1 MKIDLTPYQK
11 YLKQAIEHFWA
22 TRNQQIIRQKEGQ
35 RTDQGNRGAVTGGK
49 QLDGFIEL
57 LAMAARDIGIPKEY
71 IFLKGT
77 HLPGYFRP
85 TKEWDFLIIAP
96 NNKLI
101 AVAEFKSQVGSF
113 GNNFNNRTE
122 EALGSAVD
130 LWTAFREAAFPNQQ
144 APWLGYLMV
153 LERTEKS
160 TSEVRLNSS
169 HYPVFP
175 DFENTSYLDRYQIFC
190 RKMMLERHYTA
201 AALVWTSQDGAH
213 GNVSEDISFEN
224 FLLSFLGYLQGK
236 LNEFE
241 TKA

>member
-1 MKIDLTPYQK
+1 MKINLAPYQK
-11 YLKQAIEHFWA
+11 QLKQAIEHFWA
-22 TRNQQIIRQKEGQ
+22 TRNRQIIRQKEGK

-57 LAMAARDIGIPKEY
+57 LATAARNIGIPEEY
-71 IFLKGT
+71 IFLKGA

-96 NNKLI
+96 NKKLI

-144 APWLGYLMV
+144 APWLGYLMI

-160 TSEVRLNSS
+160 TSEVRLNTP
-169 HYPVFP
+169 HYPVFS

-190 RKMMLERHYTA
+190 RKMMLERHYTST
-201 AALVWTSQDGAH
+201 ALLWTSRDGGH
-213 GNVSEDISFEN
+213 GNVSEEISFEN
-224 FLLSFLGYLQGK
+224 FLLSFMGYLQGK

-241 TKA
+241 TKE